1 MKPCGRS
8 VLSIDNKQQTV
19 IDHGNQQII
28 VYSDKPEEITTLIVE
43 TGLTIGKQFEIDFA
57 VIFMVKK
64 EV

>member
-43 TGLTIGKQFEIDFA
+43 TGLTIGKQF
-57 VIFMVKK
+57 
-64 EV
+64 